1 MRKTITLLFILL
13 GFISPS
19 IAQTAGTLT
28 FTFTAVTKSPGYS
41 GTQNAIAVWIQTDA
55 GLFVKTKMR
64 NAGSKTKDHLPTWAV
79 NSGGSATNCLL
90 SACNVTDATTGA
102 TLGNFTTHTIV
113 WDGRGVNGTLNGS
126 IVADGVYKITIQET
140 WNHGTTG
147 TTTRSYT
154 FTKGPNAVH
163 LTPADDA
170 DFKSMTIDWAPG
182 SSSVNS
188 IAEKPLIDVYPN
200 PTNGIFTVDYS
211 QATKIKVVNL
221 LGQDVYEIDINQE
234 MEGTENIDMSKLPN
248 GMYIV
253 MVYNGATS
261 SNYKLLLS
269 K

>member
-1 MRKTITLLFILL
+1 MRKIFTLFFILFS
-13 GFISPS
+13 FISFS

-41 GTQNAIAVWIQTDA
+41 GTQNAIAVWIQTNA

-90 SACNVTDATTGA
+90 SNCNVTDATTGA

-113 WDGRGVNGTLNGS
+113 WDGKGVNGAINGP

-147 TTTRSYT
+147 TTTRSYI

-170 DFKSMTIDWAPG
+170 DFKNMTIDWVPG
-182 SSSVNS
+182 TSNINS

-221 LGQDVYEIDINQE
+221 LGQEVLDLDVIHNTD
-234 MEGTENIDMSKLPN
+234 GSENIDLSSFPN

-253 MVYNGATS
+253 MVYNGTYS

-269 K
+269 N